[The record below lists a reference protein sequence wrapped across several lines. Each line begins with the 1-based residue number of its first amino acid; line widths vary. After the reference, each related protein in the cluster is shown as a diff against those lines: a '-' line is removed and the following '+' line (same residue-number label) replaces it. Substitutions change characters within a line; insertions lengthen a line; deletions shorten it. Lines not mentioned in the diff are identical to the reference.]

1 MCLNEC
7 KCVCAC
13 ECVCVCVCVRA
24 FVCTNLQHEWY
35 GLHLYW
41 SRLDIASGLYVVQ
54 EVWRKLMVSSE
65 VLEGLHGIGHIRAH
79 NVDPMGIAQGSS
91 LYPESE

>member
-1 MCLNEC
+1 MNASV
-7 KCVCAC
+7 CVHVS
-13 ECVCVCVCVRA
+13 VCVCVCVRA

-41 SRLDIASGLYVVQ
+41 GRLDIASGLYVVQ

-79 NVDPMGIAQGSS
+79 NVDLMGIAQGSS